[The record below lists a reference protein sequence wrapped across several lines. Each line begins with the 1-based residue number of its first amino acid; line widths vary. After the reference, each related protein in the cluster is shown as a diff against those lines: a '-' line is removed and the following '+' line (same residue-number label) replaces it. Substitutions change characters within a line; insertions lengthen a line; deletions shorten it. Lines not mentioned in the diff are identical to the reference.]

1 MTTTKK
7 RKPLVPPDRVRCQ
20 AEIQEGGSFMQ
31 LGRHA
36 FQRCESV
43 PIVIVREVN
52 PGRDGRRGSMSL
64 CQSCLD
70 AFKQRF
76 PDWAKT
82 FKVTEIKKR

>member
-1 MTTTKK
+1 MPATKK

-20 AEIQEGGSFMQ
+20 AEIREGGSFMQ

-36 FQRCESV
+36 FQRCASA
-43 PIVIVREVN
+43 PTVIVRETK

-70 AFKQRF
+70 VFKERF
-76 PDWAKT
+76 PAWAET